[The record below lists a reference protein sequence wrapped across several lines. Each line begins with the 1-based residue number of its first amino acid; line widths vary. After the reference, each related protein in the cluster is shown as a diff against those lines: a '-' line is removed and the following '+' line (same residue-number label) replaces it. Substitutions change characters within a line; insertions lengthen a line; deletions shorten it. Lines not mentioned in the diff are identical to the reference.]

1 MYDPVHKAIVLLIG
15 NVTSWGGMPYYR
27 NKSGVNGWSVNASYR
42 SCDSG
47 TNDFPQLQGP
57 LAVQSTDLGLT
68 WGPGPG
74 PSASFCRFGKCSRYS
89 PVAAQ
94 LKAAGVPSTCLS
106 VTDNSAQALPP
117 SAAWPRGRLLFILS
131 DENEGSHGGTDSGD
145 VLVYSDDG
153 GAHWNYSL
161 GLYQHGMSEGALAQL
176 ADGGVMAV
184 MRHCTILPN
193 STLSE
198 CIRVDDR
205 TALSTSLLA
214 PGAAGGFDPNFRLVR
229 GDAFSIRSRFVC
241 RELIRKVYRHLSG
254 LLCVAF
260 GGSKMD
266 ADQSASGSGNPH
278 VPERHGRHRVGSGAG
293 EHAVCGDGARE
304 HERAGER

>member
-145 VLVYSDDG
+145 VLGQSPPRPRPRPRPG
-153 GAHWNYSL
+153 PS
-161 GLYQHGMSEGALAQL
+161 
-176 ADGGVMAV
+176 
-184 MRHCTILPN
+184 
-193 STLSE
+193 
-198 CIRVDDR
+198 
-205 TALSTSLLA
+205 A
-214 PGAAGGFDPNFRLVR
+214 P
-229 GDAFSIRSRFVC
+229 
-241 RELIRKVYRHLSG
+241 
-254 LLCVAF
+254 
-260 GGSKMD
+260 
-266 ADQSASGSGNPH
+266 
-278 VPERHGRHRVGSGAG
+278 
-293 EHAVCGDGARE
+293 
-304 HERAGER
+304 